1 MKKLVI
7 AAALGVAS
15 CTASA
20 APFLLSDP
28 WAAGTLQPDT
38 CSYTEA
44 PSTLPHP
51 LALLTDTNGLK
62 YIKQDMA
69 GIPSG
74 SHTITVVCTNA
85 AWGLASTP
93 VNFTF
98 SASAP
103 ASPAGLRLVP

>member
-1 MKKLVI
+1 MKKIAI
-7 AAALGVAS
+7 AAALFAAAS
-15 CTASA
+15 ANA
-20 APFLLSDP
+20 APFLASDP
-28 WAAGTLQPDT
+28 WPAEVTQPDT
-38 CSYTEA
+38 CGYTEP
-44 PSTLPHP
+44 PSTLVHP
-51 LALLTDTNGLK
+51 LAILTDTNGLK

-74 SHTITVVCTNA
+74 SHTIVVVCNNDL
-85 AWGLASTP
+85 WGLASTP

>member
-1 MKKLVI
+1 MKKIAIAIALS
-7 AAALGVAS
+7 AAASAN
-15 CTASA
+15 A
-20 APFLLSDP
+20 APFLVSDP
-28 WAAGTLQPDT
+28 WPAEAAQPDT
-38 CSYTEA
+38 CGYTEP
-44 PSTLPHP
+44 PSSWVHP
-51 LALLTDTNGLK
+51 LAILTDTNGLK

-74 SHTITVVCTNA
+74 SHTISIVCNNDL
-85 AWGLASTP
+85 WGLASAP